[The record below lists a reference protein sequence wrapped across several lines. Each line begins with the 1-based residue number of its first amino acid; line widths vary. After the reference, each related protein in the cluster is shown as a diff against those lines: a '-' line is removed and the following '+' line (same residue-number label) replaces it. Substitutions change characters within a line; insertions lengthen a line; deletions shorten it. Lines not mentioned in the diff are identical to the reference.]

1 MGANMRGG
9 ETKVN
14 KEGGIVVK
22 SLSIKMLAVF
32 AAVMLTVVVFTS
44 VPGWAAE
51 PKAAAT
57 GVPAPAVKAPKHGGA
72 PASGTAELLDL
83 NTATKE
89 QLMALPGISETTA
102 REIIRSR
109 PFAKKDQ
116 LKSRKILTEQGYDR
130 IKDRVIAKQPPGKK
144 AAHKR

>member
-1 MGANMRGG
+1 M
-9 ETKVN
+9 
-14 KEGGIVVK
+14 
-22 SLSIKMLAVF
+22 
-32 AAVMLTVVVFTS
+32 
-44 VPGWAAE
+44 P
-51 PKAAAT
+51 P
-57 GVPAPAVKAPKHGGA
+57 
-72 PASGTAELLDL
+72 
-83 NTATKE
+83 
-89 QLMALPGISETTA
+89 TTA

>member
-32 AAVMLTVVVFTS
+32 AAVVLTVVVFTS

-89 QLMALPGISETTA
+89 QLMTLPGIGEATA

-116 LKSRKILTEQGYDR
+116 LKSMKILSGQGYDR
-130 IKDRVIAKQPPGKK
+130 IKDRVVAKQPPRKK
-144 AAHKR
+144 TAPKR